1 MLRRCAPRNDEN
13 PSLRAAGEAIYT
25 CIPIPKKQFRDYY
38 INMSFSKA
46 YFKKKFTRF
55 GQMLYLTLSNFTKN
69 ALWESASA
77 CAFGFIFSFIPI
89 TLIIFAVMIGI
100 LRVYPNIYHFITS
113 FFQQL
118 TSLVNLQPVLDKM
131 MQTKSITSFNI
142 FLGVWV
148 IWMARKLFNSILSSM
163 NKIFRRVSKRRTWLN
178 QLFSFIIEFS
188 MTLIIALVILV
199 TFAFSQ
205 LITLPVFKNIFDI
218 APFLLKQ
225 SSKNLGTLVLYFVL
239 FISTTIAYRVIPGT
253 KPLMRRCI
261 FYAAL
266 CTVSFF
272 IVSSFVN
279 LFMNMTKYNT
289 VYGTISSLVILM
301 MKVYFFFI
309 IFLFCAQ
316 MIYVSQFFETLLR
329 SEIYLLPPFSSK
341 SMGDYLR
348 RFLFINPSEIQT
360 PQNTVKLEIG
370 QTLYKA
376 DEKVKYVYFLKSG
389 AISEAS
395 AKGFTLRSQGCFL
408 GDVQCILN
416 QTYQAEA
423 QALAECE
430 LISFTAEEFMQIL
443 EKSHHATRKAISK
456 ISEYTAATYTE

>member
-1 MLRRCAPRNDEN
+1 MN
-13 PSLRAAGEAIYT
+13 SLKTYI
-25 CIPIPKKQFRDYY
+25 KKV
-38 INMSFSKA
+38 FS
-46 YFKKKFTRF
+46 RF
-55 GQMLYLTLSNFTKN
+55 GQMLYLTISNFTKN
-69 ALWESASA
+69 AMWESASA

-89 TLIIFAVMIGI
+89 TLIIFAVLIGI
-100 LRVYPNIYHFITS
+100 LRVYPNIYHFIIS

-131 MQTKSITSFNI
+131 MQTESITSFNI

-148 IWMARKLFNSILSSM
+148 IWMARKLFNSIISSM
-163 NKIFRRVSKRRTWLN
+163 NKIFRRVSKRRTWIN
-178 QLFSFIIEFS
+178 QIFSFISEFS

-199 TFAFSQ
+199 AFAFSQ
-205 LITLPVFKNIFDI
+205 IITLPVFKNLFEL

-239 FISTTIAYRVIPGT
+239 FISTTIAYRIIPGT

-266 CTVSFF
+266 CSVSFF

-289 VYGTISSLVILM
+289 VYGTISSLVVLM

-316 MIYVSQFFETLLR
+316 MIYVSQFFDTLLR
-329 SEIYLLPPFSSK
+329 SEIYQIPPYGTK
-341 SMGDYLR
+341 GLGAYLR

-360 PQNTVKLEIG
+360 EKNTVILEIG
-370 QTLYKA
+370 QTLFTA
-376 DEKVKYVYFLKSG
+376 DQKVDYVYYLKSG

-395 AKGFTLRSQGCFL
+395 DHGFTLRSQGAFL

-416 QTYQAEA
+416 EPYGATVT
-423 QALAECE
+423 ALSECE

-443 EKSHHATRKAISK
+443 EKSHHAARKAISK

>member
-1 MLRRCAPRNDEN
+1 
-13 PSLRAAGEAIYT
+13 
-25 CIPIPKKQFRDYY
+25 
-38 INMSFSKA
+38 
-46 YFKKKFTRF
+46 
-55 GQMLYLTLSNFTKN
+55 
-69 ALWESASA
+69 
-77 CAFGFIFSFIPI
+77 
-89 TLIIFAVMIGI
+89 
-100 LRVYPNIYHFITS
+100 
-113 FFQQL
+113 
-118 TSLVNLQPVLDKM
+118 
-131 MQTKSITSFNI
+131 MQTESITSFNI

-148 IWMARKLFNSILSSM
+148 IWMARKLFNSIISSM
-163 NKIFRRVSKRRTWLN
+163 NKIFRRVSKRRTWIN
-178 QLFSFIIEFS
+178 QIFSFISEFS

-199 TFAFSQ
+199 AFAFSQ
-205 LITLPVFKNIFDI
+205 IITLPVFKNLFEL

-239 FISTTIAYRVIPGT
+239 FISTTIAYRIIPGT

-266 CTVSFF
+266 CSVSFF

-289 VYGTISSLVILM
+289 VYGTISSLVVLM

-316 MIYVSQFFETLLR
+316 MIYVSQFFDTLLR
-329 SEIYLLPPFSSK
+329 SEIYQIPPYGTK
-341 SMGDYLR
+341 GLGAYLR

-360 PQNTVKLEIG
+360 EKNTVILEIG
-370 QTLYKA
+370 QTLFTA
-376 DEKVKYVYFLKSG
+376 DQKVDYVYYLKSG

-395 AKGFTLRSQGCFL
+395 DDGFTLRSQGAFL

-416 QTYQAEA
+416 ETYGATVT
-423 QALAECE
+423 ALSECE

-443 EKSHHATRKAISK
+443 EKSHHAARKAISK